1 MKKKC
6 VPMLKTASLLMALM
20 LLAVPVSAENPD
32 SAQSPEKTPTADVL
46 SAETEA
52 APVPG
57 YVYISSPTGSGWLPL
72 PAEGDLVFPLRQI
85 LPDGRQTENVL
96 HLTPEGVCME
106 SATCDN
112 HDCIGQGT
120 VTLQNRQDRILSNMI
135 ICLPNQ
141 VTVQLFS
148 PEEFMSLAGAPL
160 P

>member
-20 LLAVPVSAENPD
+20 LLAVPVFADTAD
-32 SAQSPEKTPTADVL
+32 SESSVADVL

-96 HLTPEGVCME
+96 HLTPEGVYME

>member
-20 LLAVPVSAENPD
+20 LLFVPVLADTAD
-32 SAQSPEKTPTADVL
+32 SESSVADVL